1 MFGSNLVLGARRSVL
16 VLVIFTILFA
26 PLAAAKDLN
35 LTIVYDNNSYKEGLE
50 TRWGFSCFV
59 EGPEKTIM
67 FDVGGEG
74 SVLLRNMEKLSLDPK
89 SVDVVVL
96 SHIHN
101 DHIGG
106 LPDFL
111 KRNSNVTVYMPESLP
126 GSVKNTVKKAG
137 ARLVEVDKSIE
148 ICKDVYSTGEL
159 GSWIKEE
166 SLVIKTA
173 KGAVVIT
180 GCAHPGVVKIVK
192 KAKETAKSDAYLVLG
207 GFHLCWVNARKIKG
221 IVKGL
226 KEEEVKKAA
235 PCHCSGDLARKLF
248 EETYKD
254 SFILT
259 GVGKRIK
266 VENAFP
272 DTKESGVKV
281 GVGYRGKKATV
292 LAQVKKEMEEKGSK
306 SR

>member
-1 MFGSNLVLGARRSVL
+1 MLKSNLVIGVRRAVP
-16 VLVIFTILFA
+16 VVMIFTIL
-26 PLAAAKDLN
+26 LASLSAAKDLS
-35 LTIVYDNNSYKEGLE
+35 LTIVYDNNPYKEGLE
-50 TRWGFSCFV
+50 TRWGFSCLV

-89 SVDVVVL
+89 VVDVVVL

-106 LPDFL
+106 LSDFL
-111 KRNSNVTVYMPESLP
+111 EMNSNVTVYMPKSLP
-126 GSVKNTVKKAG
+126 RSVKNTVKKAG
-137 ARLVEVDKSIE
+137 AKLVEVDKSIE

-173 KGAVVIT
+173 KGAIVIT

-192 KAKETAKSDAYLVLG
+192 KAKEIVRSDVHLVLG
-207 GFHLCWVNARKIKG
+207 GFHLCWVNARKIRA

-226 KEEEVKKAA
+226 KEEEVRKAA
-235 PCHCSGDLARKLF
+235 PCHCSGDLARDLF
-248 EETYKD
+248 E
-254 SFILT
+254 
-259 GVGKRIK
+259 
-266 VENAFP
+266 
-272 DTKESGVKV
+272 
-281 GVGYRGKKATV
+281 KAY
-292 LAQVKKEMEEKGSK
+292 S
-306 SR
+306 